1 MRPTVRR
8 SLLTRLLTVYLLF
21 VLVVLLGGVGINT
34 LVEQRLR
41 SDVQAADQALAEEIA
56 RETSLQLLG
65 AEQALQSLGR
75 LVVESQSETPAT
87 LERLFEAWHDAR
99 SDVDHV
105 YWLDPF
111 GAVLVAWP

>member
-1 MRPTVRR
+1 MRPALRR

-21 VLVVLLGGVGINT
+21 VLVVLLGGARINM

-65 AEQALQSLGR
+65 AEQAIQSLGR
-75 LVVESQSETPAT
+75 LVLASPSGAPAT
-87 LERLFEAWHDAR
+87 LERLFQAWHGAR

-105 YWLDPF
+105 YWLDP
-111 GAVLVAWP
+111 